1 MELEQDNG
9 HAFFDSAD
17 WALYKVKMSQNITK
31 KNCSSFRTIIN
42 FCRIIIDFVSSNC
55 LNLQQQGAGV
65 NQNSPVAIETLRP
78 KLQVLNSTAFESSK
92 LKHVY

>member
-1 MELEQDNG
+1 M
-9 HAFFDSAD
+9 
-17 WALYKVKMSQNITK
+17 
-31 KNCSSFRTIIN
+31 
-42 FCRIIIDFVSSNC
+42 IDFVSPNC

-92 LKHVY
+92 LKHVYQTL